1 MKTEM
6 NDSYSN
12 FLRPIFTQNL
22 IQTLQDGHS
31 INLIAQDGQGRRRL
45 LEDIRNTRLTETK
58 VILID
63 MNLYKECYDSFIQ
76 ILWQQLQQ
84 TGEEPT
90 DLGQII
96 AQLNDKNDE
105 NVIIILHH
113 FDDLLDN
120 LRIDN
125 RFNIA
130 FFDELNRLGNL
141 PKCSLLCVTSHPHDH
156 SMVFIN
162 KKPYRRSWLELEKK
176 RLPKLTYEEI
186 QFELK
191 FRHFPL
197 TIDDLSQVAWAVHNH
212 AKPYSLLNYF
222 ADKIEAQENQTID
235 IQSQLKMWTEQF
247 KKERGSFFQDG
258 KKSYFF

>member
-1 MKTEM
+1 M

-12 FLRPIFTQNL
+12 YLRPIFTQNL
-22 IQTLQDGHS
+22 IQTLQQGHS

-45 LEDIRNTRLTETK
+45 VEDIKNSRLKETK

-63 MNLYKECYDSFIQ
+63 MKLYKECYDSFIQ
-76 ILWQQLQQ
+76 VLWQQLEK
-84 TGEEPT
+84 TGEDPA
-90 DLGQII
+90 DFGQLI
-96 AQLNDKNDE
+96 AQLNNDDS
-105 NVIIILHH
+105 IIVILHH

-130 FFDELNRLGNL
+130 FFDELNRLGNQ
-141 PKCSLLCVTSHPHDH
+141 PKYSLLCVTSQPHDQ

-176 RLPKLTYEEI
+176 RLPKLTYEELL
-186 QFELK
+186 FELK

-222 ADKIEAQENQTID
+222 ANKIETQENQSID

-247 KKERGSFFQDG
+247 QKERDSFFQDG
-258 KKSYFF
+258 KKSDFF